1 MLLDLPNDETPLVL
15 NDFDGVYNALGIL
28 MGMTSWT
35 DGVNTSA
42 SMPSGN
48 HAFSYSPTVAGFM
61 REVSARA
68 YMIWLSTWFEET
80 VCYGRV
86 MGMPDFPAINAD
98 GLDIEPSAPWWKL
111 QRVMELVEL
120 FPNRRILWID
130 DEISKNPEVRAWM
143 DVGNGS
149 NVTLLEPNDLT
160 GLEPADL
167 ETIERFLNS

>member
-1 MLLDLPNDETPLVL
+1 MLLQLPDDTLPLIL

-28 MGMTSWT
+28 MGATSWT

-42 SMPSGN
+42 SMPSGT
-48 HAFSYSPTVAGFM
+48 HAFSYSPTVADFM
-61 REVSARA
+61 TQVSYRSH
-68 YMIWLSTWFEET
+68 MVWMSTWFEET

-111 QRVMELVEL
+111 QRVMELIKR

-130 DEISKNPEVRAWM
+130 DEISKNPEVRAWQNA
-143 DVGNGS
+143 GNGI

-167 ETIERFLNS
+167 EMIERFLNR